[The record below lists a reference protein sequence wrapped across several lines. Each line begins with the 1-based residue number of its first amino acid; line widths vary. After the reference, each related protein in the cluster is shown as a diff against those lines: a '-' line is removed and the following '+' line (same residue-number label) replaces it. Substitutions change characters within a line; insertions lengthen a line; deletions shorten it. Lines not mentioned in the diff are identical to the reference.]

1 MKRFIALRT
10 FLCLTLAIASCVVCT
25 PRTRAAT
32 EFPAAAQPQL
42 ATATDGR
49 VWLTYGSGKDI
60 FVARSRDAG
69 ATFEAPVRVATLPAL
84 QLGMRRGPR
93 LTAFGDHLV
102 VTAMAGDFF
111 AFHSNDGGTTW
122 SAPVRINDAPGATR
136 EGLHDLA
143 LAPDGRLFALW
154 LDLRAG
160 PMQLCAAESIDH
172 GAIWSP
178 NEVVYRAPAGPICT
192 CCQPSARFNTRGDL
206 CIMWRNDLDG
216 ARDMWSAVR
225 PAGSTPFGPA
235 AKLGQGTWPLKACP
249 MDGGSLVP
257 SGDAFTTLWQRDG
270 AIFVAR
276 PGAPERRLALGK
288 QPVAASTPTRTVAVW
303 QQGSELW
310 TTTLDRDAAPTL
322 LAPAGRFASLVAIPG
337 TDHVLVAYEKG
348 PASIVTRLDQPT
360 PTPPAAAAASKRY
373 ALRGVIVAID
383 AGKSALRIKHE
394 EIPGVMRAM
403 TMQFRVDATALQAAQ
418 VGATLTGL
426 MSRQPEHWLLE
437 DVKIGAAN

>member
-10 FLCLTLAIASCVVCT
+10 FFSLTLVIASCVVCT

-32 EFPAAAQPQL
+32 EFPAATQPQL

-93 LTAFGDHLV
+93 LAAFGDHVV
-102 VTAMAGDFF
+102 VTVMACDFF
-111 AFHSNDGGTTW
+111 AFHSIDGGTTW
-122 SAPVRINDAPGATR
+122 SAPVHINDAPGATR

-172 GAIWSP
+172 GATWSP
-178 NEVVYRAPAGPICT
+178 NQVVYRAPAGPICT
-192 CCQPSARFNTRGDL
+192 CCQPIARFNTRGDV

-225 PAGSTPFGPA
+225 PAGSTTFGSPA
-235 AKLGQGTWPLKACP
+235 RLGQGTWPLKACP
-249 MDGGSLVP
+249 MDGGSLVA
-257 SGDAFTTLWQRDG
+257 SGDAFTALWQRDG
-270 AIFVAR
+270 TIFFAR
-276 PGAPERRLALGK
+276 PGASERRLALGK

-310 TTTLDRDAAPTL
+310 ATTLDRDAAPAL
-322 LAPAGRFASLVAIPG
+322 LTPAGRFASLVAIHG
-337 TDHVLVAYEKG
+337 TDHVLVAFENG
-348 PASIVTRLDQPT
+348 PASIVTRLDKPT
-360 PTPPAAAAASKRY
+360 PTPPAAAAAGKRY

-383 AGKSALRIKHE
+383 AGKSVLRIKHE

-403 TMQFRVDATALQAAQ
+403 TMQFRVDAAALQTAQ
-418 VGATLTGL
+418 VGAIINGL
-426 MSRQPEHWLLE
+426 MSRQPDHWLLE
-437 DVKIGAAN
+437 DVKIAP